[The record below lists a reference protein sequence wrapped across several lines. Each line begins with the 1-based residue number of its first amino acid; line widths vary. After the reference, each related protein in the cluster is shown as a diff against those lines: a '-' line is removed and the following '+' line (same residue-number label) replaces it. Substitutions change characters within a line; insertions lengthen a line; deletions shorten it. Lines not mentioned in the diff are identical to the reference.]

1 VARKGGSGRQ
11 RLEPKNVV
19 AGMVRKTDSL
29 SFVMKKISWQTARL
43 PAYFVRAEYKVSES
57 NRKILLYGAS
67 GVKFDE
73 EDGGGKRDFMKA
85 SK

>member
-1 VARKGGSGRQ
+1 
-11 RLEPKNVV
+11 
-19 AGMVRKTDSL
+19 
-29 SFVMKKISWQTARL
+29 MKKISWQTARL